1 MDFWERIDARIADI
15 GTTRKA
21 IAGEV
26 GINANNFASWK
37 TRHNYP
43 SVAVVTKLAA
53 ALGTSVEYLVT
64 GEPPAFL
71 DPADR
76 DLLDRA
82 RTWRTV
88 LEDLEAL
95 EPAVAASW
103 AAGIHGAA
111 VAARETKKLRGAG

>member
-1 MDFWERIDARIADI
+1 MDFWDRIDQLITEKGLSRKNVADKI
-15 GTTRKA
+15 E
-21 IAGEV
+21 INV
-26 GINANNFASWK
+26 GNIASWK

-71 DPADR
+71 DTSDR
-76 DLLDRA
+76 SLLSKARA
-82 RTWRTV
+82 WRTV
-88 LEDLEAL
+88 LEDLESL
-95 EPAVAASW
+95 DPAVAASW

-111 VAARETKKLRGAG
+111 AAARNSQTRKDAG